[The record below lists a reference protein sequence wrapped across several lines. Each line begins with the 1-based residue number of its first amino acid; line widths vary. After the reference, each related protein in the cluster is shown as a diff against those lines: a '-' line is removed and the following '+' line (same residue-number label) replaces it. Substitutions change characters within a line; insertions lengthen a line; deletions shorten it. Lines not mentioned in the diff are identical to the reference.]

1 MKTYT
6 HEKSF
11 IFHHQAEGLA
21 SVVRS
26 CVQYIEEQNE
36 LLGVPQ
42 DIHAKIKWIITE
54 LLINGIK
61 HSGSE
66 KSTLNFKFSDTGL
79 VIEKEDEGS
88 PLQLTVNGGTQ
99 NLLWPLEKHLI
110 HEHFEVYRN
119 GMDSLEVYTENEKA
133 AIFKIREAEEEEMPI
148 LLINTSEHFGLMI
161 IAKASDHFSYF
172 MDSSG
177 KNIFHIHFTY
187 LP

>member
-36 LLGVPQ
+36 LLRVPQ
-42 DIHAKIKWIITE
+42 GIHANIKWTITE

-66 KSTLNFKFSDTGL
+66 KSTLNFKFSETGL
-79 VIEKEDEGS
+79 IIEKEDEGS
-88 PLQLTVNGGTQ
+88 PLQL
-99 NLLWPLEKHLI
+99 LWPLDEGLI
-110 HEHFEVYRN
+110 HEHYEVYRN
-119 GMDSLEVYTENEKA
+119 GMDSLQVYTANEKA
-133 AIFKIREAEEEEMPI
+133 AIFKVQEAEEEQMPQ
-148 LLINTSEHFGLMI
+148 LLMNTSEHFGLMI
-161 IAKASDHFSYF
+161 IAKASDHFSYV
-172 MDSSG
+172 MDGSAG
-177 KNIFHIHFTY
+177 KNIFRIQFVY